1 LHEHATHDGNA
12 DKRNLSEEE
21 KKRESE
27 QQLIFLAQ
35 ISSTEYFFVLLRVPS
50 IRTYAFPEPS
60 YPECG
65 GER

>member
-1 LHEHATHDGNA
+1 LHEYATHDGNA

-35 ISSTEYFFVLLRVPS
+35 ISSSEYFFLLLRVPS
-50 IRTYAFPEPS
+50 IPTYAFPEPS